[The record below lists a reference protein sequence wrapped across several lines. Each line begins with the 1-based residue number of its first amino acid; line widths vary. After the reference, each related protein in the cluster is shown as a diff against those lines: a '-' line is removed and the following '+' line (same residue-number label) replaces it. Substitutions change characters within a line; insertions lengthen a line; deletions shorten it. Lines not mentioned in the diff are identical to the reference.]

1 MAYQGL
7 SWGPDWKVERILNK
21 LVIHGLRGNVIISM
35 TSITA
40 PALGRI
46 GREALHC
53 KEAIAASGS
62 AGVAS
67 VAGSIRI

>member
-21 LVIHGLRGNVIISM
+21 LVIHGLRGNVTISM

-40 PALGRI
+40 PVLARI
-46 GREALHC
+46 GREALRC
-53 KEAIAASGS
+53 KEAIEPPPAAQGWL
-62 AGVAS
+62 V
-67 VAGSIRI
+67 